1 MSSTNH
7 RIFGNSVAM
16 AVWVVESG
24 RPGHSWRLDV
34 GACVYIAAGWTK
46 RTIRCSFAFGSDYCS
61 WCWGNLGSVS
71 FVMLLLLL
79 LCLLAML
86 HCLWADP
93 CPIYRIAFKCIE
105 TYFIIVYG
113 VCIFVY
119 FVLSSAMA
127 RKKHSKV
134 KQFKYSERLITKCY
148 LQLNHII

>member
-24 RPGHSWRLDV
+24 RPGHSRRLDV

-46 RTIRCSFAFGSDYCS
+46 RTIRCSFAFGSDCCS

-93 CPIYRIAFKCIE
+93 CPIYVSHLNVLKHILLLYIVCV
-105 TYFIIVYG
+105 YLFILFCRQQWRERNI
-113 VCIFVY
+113 
-119 FVLSSAMA
+119 
-127 RKKHSKV
+127 RK
-134 KQFKYSERLITKCY
+134 
-148 LQLNHII
+148 